1 MSSAA
6 IERAGRAEP
15 GPRVG
20 GEREVA
26 PAGLRICLAASGGG
40 HIRQL
45 LDLERVWSPH
55 DVFFVTDDTPLS
67 RSIAQKHPVHY
78 VPHFALGQIRN
89 GAVLSMLGSAA
100 ANLFKTAV
108 LLARER
114 PDVVITTGAGT
125 VFFPVLWARL
135 FGARIVLVE
144 TFARFEGPS
153 WFGRMVAPFAQVKVV
168 QSEGLG
174 HVWPD
179 AAVFNPLRV
188 TDEPTPA
195 KQPLMFVTV
204 GATLPFD
211 RLVQMV
217 ADLKARGQIPERVI
231 VQTGAGGAR
240 PDGLEV
246 YESLSF
252 DQIKAQLRDA
262 DIVVCHAGTGSL
274 ITALREGCRV
284 IAVPRLHD
292 RREVYDDHQLE
303 IAQSFS
309 ERGLIEVAN
318 DADELA
324 AALMRARDRPRITA
338 TLDYV
343 GLIEFLNLRLL
354 DWAAGRPSA
363 GRRPSRR

>member
-1 MSSAA
+1 
-6 IERAGRAEP
+6 
-15 GPRVG
+15 VG
-20 GEREVA
+20 GPEPKTGVSGGRESA
-26 PAGLRICLAASGGG
+26 PAVLRVCLAASGGG

-89 GAVLSMLGSAA
+89 GAVLSMLVSAVA
-100 ANLFKTAV
+100 SLVRTGA

-135 FGARIVLVE
+135 FGAKIVLIE

-153 WFGRMVAPFAQVKVV
+153 WFGRMVAPFAHVKVV

-174 HVWPD
+174 HVWRD

-188 TDEPTPA
+188 TDGPAPA

-217 ADLKARGQIPERVI
+217 ADLKARGEIPERVI
-231 VQTGAGGAR
+231 VQTGAGGAT
-240 PDGLEV
+240 PVGMEV
-246 YESLSF
+246 YETLSF

-318 DADELA
+318 DTDELA
-324 AALMRARDRPRITA
+324 AALTRARRRPRITA

-343 GLIEFLNLRLL
+343 SLIDFLNLRIL
-354 DWAAGRPSA
+354 DWPTTGPSGA
-363 GRRPSRR
+363 RRTSLR